1 MKLRDKQF
9 WLYEAVIIICAAI
22 SMVVLWANHLL
33 FHILFGVAFCSLF
46 FIGGIMAWKLYKG
59 SQWWKLAGYMLLVT
73 TVILVIVLFGFVW
86 DWHDT
91 GAARQIYRLM
101 WVHILLIMNW

>member
-46 FIGGIMAWKLYKG
+46 FYRWYHGVETIQRQPMVETGRIYASRHNRDSCHCAVRFCVG
-59 SQWWKLAGYMLLVT
+59 LA
-73 TVILVIVLFGFVW
+73 
-86 DWHDT
+86 
-91 GAARQIYRLM
+91 
-101 WVHILLIMNW
+101 